1 MHRYKICGII
11 RKSGEFMKKKY
22 IECGKIINTHG
33 CFGGV
38 KLESWCD
45 SPDVLASMKRIYI
58 EEGGEYREYK
68 VKKSSVFKQFVL
80 FDLVGVSDMDMAMAL
95 KNTVVFA
102 DRKDFKLEKG
112 AYFIADII
120 GCDVFDADS
129 GEKYGTL
136 SDIVNRGA
144 SDLYVVKTDKGEVM
158 VPVVDEFVD
167 RVEVGEAIYLRPIEG
182 MFN

>member
-1 MHRYKICGII
+1 
-11 RKSGEFMKKKY
+11 MKKKY

-33 CFGGV
+33 CYGGV

-58 EEGGEYREYK
+58 ENGGEYIEYK
-68 VKKSSVFKQFVL
+68 VKKSSIFKQFVL
-80 FDLVGVSDMDMAMAL
+80 MELAGVTDMDAAIAL

-120 GCDVFDADS
+120 GCDVIDADS

-136 SDIVNRGA
+136 KDVINRGA
-144 SDLYVVKTDKGEVM
+144 SDLYVVATEKGEVM
-158 VPVVDEFVD
+158 VPVVDEFLD
-167 RVEVGEAIYLRPIEG
+167 RVEVGVAVYIRPIDG